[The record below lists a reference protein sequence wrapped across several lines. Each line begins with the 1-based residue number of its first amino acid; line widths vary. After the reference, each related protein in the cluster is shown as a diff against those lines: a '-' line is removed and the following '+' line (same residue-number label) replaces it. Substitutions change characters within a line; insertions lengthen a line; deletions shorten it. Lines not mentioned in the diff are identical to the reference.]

1 MRGRKPN
8 QKNYGGGSKW
18 TDEQIAFLVVR
29 KAMGNTHGQIAKAL
43 NRKFGTARTEGAVTA
58 KYKALMNPKP
68 AKEPKFSKEEKE
80 FIYACVR
87 NNFSDSRIIVG
98 FLEQYK
104 KTLDKTDILTTYRE
118 MAVKETIEHEN
129 IANKNLTSL
138 KSKIKKNLENK
149 IKENTKVKKMKR
161 QLVKWTKE
169 EDEKIGKCA
178 NAAEALELG
187 LNRTES
193 AVRQRYY
200 TVKKKNKMMEKNH
213 LVEKKQKKSAKR
225 GRMTIAELQM
235 IRDCETVEEALAL
248 NLRKPETIKRQFA
261 KLKNVQQTEKKKTH
275 GNKGKKYVP
284 RWTKEEDYDLILNF
298 YELSIDEARN
308 RFNRSY
314 GAIATRL
321 EKLVDSTEPHHIEM
335 LMEASK
341 EIKKRKNQRV
351 VEKPKS
357 RRVLRRERKEAKKLA
372 KLQKKMAKLQGENNG

>member
-29 KAMGNTHGQIAKAL
+29 KAMGNTAKAL
-43 NRKFGTARTEGAVTA
+43 NRKSGIARTEGSVTA

-68 AKEPKFSKEEKE
+68 EKEPKFSKEEKE

-104 KTLDKTDILTTYRE
+104 KNIDKTDILTTYQE
-118 MAVKETIEHEN
+118 MTVKERIQHEN
-129 IANKNLTSL
+129 KVDKNLTNL

-149 IKENTKVKKMKR
+149 IKENKKVKKMK
-161 QLVKWTKE
+161 QIYGVKWTQE

-178 NAAEALELG
+178 NAAEAVSLG

-200 TVKKKNKMMEKNH
+200 SVKKKNKMMKKNA
-213 LVEKKQKKSAKR
+213 LVQKKGAKR
-225 GRMTIAELQM
+225 GRMTIAELKM
-235 IRDCETVEEALAL
+235 IRDCETIEEALAL
-248 NLRKPETIKRQFA
+248 NLRKPETIIRQFA
-261 KLKNVQQTEKKKTH
+261 KLKSLKPETKKKKTA
-275 GNKGKKYVP
+275 KTERKKYTP
-284 RWTKEEDYDLILNF
+284 RWTKEEDYDLVLNF

-314 GAIATRL
+314 GVIASRL

-341 EIKKRKNQRV
+341 EIKKRKNQPA

-372 KLQKKMAKLQGENNG
+372 KLQKKMAKLQGEMNG